1 MLAFGMPAGFSNEQV
16 TALARLAQLELDASE
31 IELYARQLGD
41 FLDYATELQRVDTT
55 GVLPTASIVTGAD
68 MEREDAEH
76 ACLDRQDALANA
88 PDGDPAAG
96 LFKVPRVIG

>member
-16 TALARLAQLELDASE
+16 EAIARLAQLELDASE
-31 IELYARQLGD
+31 VELFARQLGD
-41 FLDYATELQRVDTT
+41 FLDYARQLQQIDTT

-68 MEREDAEH
+68 MEREDVEH
-76 ACLDRQDALANA
+76 ACLDRQEALANA
-88 PDGDPAAG
+88 PDGDPVAG